1 MEWSENWT
9 YLITNTALSM
19 RFGRWQMLAL
29 KREERYIVHQ
39 VSSDMNLTETR
50 LRNSIDSIPA
60 MGWCSFTEVAFKLPN
75 DIHSS

>member
-1 MEWSENWT
+1 
-9 YLITNTALSM
+9 
-19 RFGRWQMLAL
+19 
-29 KREERYIVHQ
+29 
-39 VSSDMNLTETR
+39 MNLTETR